1 MATKKS
7 GKKPS
12 GNKKKSGNDKQQ
24 LSQGMAI
31 AALLLNILV
40 LPGLGTIIGGDTNNG
55 VIQLVLFIVGIPL
68 AFVIV
73 GIPLMI
79 AMWIWALVSGIQMVK
94 EADAA

>member
-1 MATKKS
+1 MATKK
-7 GKKPS
+7 KKDNEKPS
-12 GNKKKSGNDKQQ
+12 
-24 LSQGMAI
+24 QGLAI

-55 VIQLVLFIVGIPL
+55 VIQLVLFVVGIPL

-94 EADAA
+94 EADA